1 PRGRLASVL
10 AERGPQA
17 NASSRVAGWLAGVAM
32 IVMLIAA
39 ANVANLLLAR
49 ALRRRREVAVRLA
62 LGVSR
67 ARLLSQLLTESVL
80 LAALGGVAGLL
91 VAQWGGMLLRKQ
103 FLPDDPTMNVVGDLR
118 TVL

>member
-1 PRGRLASVL
+1 ATADLTSAYLRSYAKQVEISPRTTPAAIAKPHGLAGALL

-17 NASSRVAGWLAGVAM
+17 SESSKIVRWVGGVAV

-67 ARLLSQLLTESVL
+67 ARLLSQL
-80 LAALGGVAGLL
+80 
-91 VAQWGGMLLRKQ
+91 
-103 FLPDDPTMNVVGDLR
+103 
-118 TVL
+118 